1 MLVVWETV
9 FVGAVREPPAQVEQT
24 VLLVVGANAADR
36 HSSLAPGTLS
46 VVHGHRHHFPS
57 HFHLRLLLQT
67 LKGENGGCSTGLDLW
82 TFLPAYTSIHYFMS
96 MCPHGDEL

>member
-1 MLVVWETV
+1 MVWETV

-46 VVHGHRHHFPS
+46 VVHGHRHHF
-57 HFHLRLLLQT
+57 HLRLLLQT
-67 LKGENGGCSTGLDLW
+67 LKGENGGCSTGLDL
-82 TFLPAYTSIHYFMS
+82 
-96 MCPHGDEL
+96 